1 MIEPAT
7 AIPATLSVPAT
18 GALVACRLGGMA
30 ATMPLLAGATVP
42 WRIRAGLVAVLAA
55 CATPVLL
62 DGPLAGAATPAT
74 TGELLAMAAAESA
87 VGAALGF
94 LFLIPFLALRT
105 AGAIVS
111 PHLGFGFARLFD
123 PASGEE
129 TDPVERLLLWLGVVA
144 FLSIGGLEATLLAA
158 VRSFEFVRLGGAGA
172 VEAVGGLAT
181 DGPLVS
187 LLAGLVAASLE
198 LSVRIATPV
207 VAILLAE
214 SLVSGMLSRNL
225 PAFNLLGIGFPLR
238 VILGL
243 GGLLAAL
250 GAMHGTFR
258 DWLLARGS
266 VLDEVVR
273 LGGGA

>member
-1 MIEPAT
+1 MTDAAANIPAT
-7 AIPATLSVPAT
+7 AL
-18 GALVACRLGGMA
+18 LVACRLGGMA
-30 ATMPLLAGATVP
+30 AVMPLLAGTSVP
-42 WRIRAGLVAVLAA
+42 VRIRAGLVAVFAA
-55 CATPVLL
+55 CATPALVA
-62 DGPLAGAATPAT
+62 GPLAGAAPPASA
-74 TGELLAMAAAESA
+74 GELLAMAAAETA

-94 LFLIPFLALRT
+94 LTLVPFLALRT
-105 AGAIVS
+105 AGAVLS

-129 TDPVERLLLWLGVVA
+129 TDPVERLLMLLGIVA

-187 LLAGLVAASLE
+187 LVAGLVAASLE
-198 LSVRIATPV
+198 LSLRVATPV

-214 SLVSGMLSRNL
+214 SLVSGMLARNL
-225 PAFNLLGIGFPLR
+225 PALNLLGIGFPLR
-238 VILGL
+238 VLVGL

-266 VLDEVVR
+266 VLDELVR
-273 LGGGA
+273 LGGSA